1 MGGGAPD
8 AHGEAVRIT
17 AEQHGWYV
25 FVYSFAGDDRVMP
38 VTSAYNDG
46 WERTRVNEYDTPER
60 PVITT
65 QVDPETVN
73 VGEPFHD
80 TARITGDIPE
90 GSFVVF
96 DAYEAVSEGQEPGG
110 NGKLV
115 DAHRVPVDHTLPE
128 QVVSSPEVR
137 SDEPGLVYWRAA
149 LISGEGDVLATH
161 ELGVEGEVVTVEE
174 PVEPVTP
181 EKADPLPQAGS
192 DLLAVF
198 GVAVAALAVGA
209 VMLASIRRRS

>member
-1 MGGGAPD
+1 M
-8 AHGEAVRIT
+8 
-17 AEQHGWYV
+17 
-25 FVYSFAGDDRVMP
+25 
-38 VTSAYNDG
+38 
-46 WERTRVNEYDTPER
+46 
-60 PVITT
+60 
-65 QVDPETVN
+65 
-73 VGEPFHD
+73 
-80 TARITGDIPE
+80 
-90 GSFVVF
+90 
-96 DAYEAVSEGQEPGG
+96 
-110 NGKLV
+110 
-115 DAHRVPVDHTLPE
+115 PVDHTLPE
-128 QVVSSPEVR
+128 QVVTSPEVR
-137 SDEPGLVYWRAA
+137 SEEPGLVYWRAA